1 MKNLDL
7 LFTLLKR
14 REEKPQNSSWEEM
27 KNILTK
33 WKCQDHFCNL
43 TTLMT
48 VSVMPPFVLL
58 GIFTSMSGSTPPL
71 KVFLIS
77 ANGLQN
83 DVLYRSRQWY
93 RVCSGPYPVTGK
105 NGVQPSLD
113 ILRLTFDLSPPSPL
127 SCCISPTCSTPPTW
141 QLEQFSNF
149 ESIHQ

>member
-1 MKNLDL
+1 MKNLGF

-14 REEKPQNSSWEEM
+14 EVENPRKSSQGER
-27 KNILTK
+27 KNIFTK
-33 WKCQDHFCNL
+33 QKCQDHFCNL
-43 TTLMT
+43 TTLMM

-71 KVFLIS
+71 KVFLVR
-77 ANGLQN
+77 ANGLQYDVLFFQKILDNDIESLVAGKN
-83 DVLYRSRQWY
+83 DV
-93 RVCSGPYPVTGK
+93 P
-105 NGVQPSLD
+105 PSLD

-141 QLEQFSNF
+141 QLEQLSNF

>member
-14 REEKPQNSSWEEM
+14 GEEKPPNSSWEEM

-71 KVFLIS
+71 KVFLGFKMMCYTEVDNDIEYVV
-77 ANGLQN
+77 GLI
-83 DVLYRSRQWY
+83 R
-93 RVCSGPYPVTGK
+93 
-105 NGVQPSLD
+105 
-113 ILRLTFDLSPPSPL
+113 
-127 SCCISPTCSTPPTW
+127 
-141 QLEQFSNF
+141 
-149 ESIHQ
+149 